1 MNKNL
6 SQKIYK
12 KSKLNL
18 KIKLKK
24 LLIYIFKLN

>member
-12 KSKLNL
+12 KNKLNL

-24 LLIYIFKLN
+24 LLIYIIKFN

>member
-12 KSKLNL
+12 KNKLNL

-24 LLIYIFKLN
+24 LLIYIIKLN